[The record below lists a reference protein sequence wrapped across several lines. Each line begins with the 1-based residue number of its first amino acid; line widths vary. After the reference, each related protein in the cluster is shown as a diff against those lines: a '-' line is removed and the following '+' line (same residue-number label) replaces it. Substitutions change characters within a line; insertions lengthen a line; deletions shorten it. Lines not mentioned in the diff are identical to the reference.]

1 MTRASPAIV
10 STPAVDLEST
20 ARMLVQPAKGILAA
34 DETPATI
41 GKRFDALGIPSTPE
55 TRRAY
60 RELLIS
66 SPGLSDVLNG
76 VILQDETIR
85 QSLSTGTPFAEAVR
99 ERGMIPGIKVD
110 KGAKPLAGAPGETV
124 TEGLDGLRERIAE
137 YVQLGARFSKWRA
150 VISIGDG
157 IPTQRAIVAN
167 AHALA
172 RYAGLSQEG
181 GLVPIVEP
189 EVLIDGDHS
198 IGQCFDA
205 TVAMLRELFQQLA
218 EQAVVLEALVLKT
231 SMVLSGKA
239 SKEQAPVERVAEM
252 TVRCLRQTVPAAV
265 PGVAFLSGGQSP
277 KLAVR
282 HLDAINRQGQQPWQ
296 LTFSYARGLQDP
308 ALAAWKGQAGQLAA
322 AQAAFIRQARLV
334 AAARSGSYSDDMD

>member
-1 MTRASPAIV
+1 MPTIPTMVI
-10 STPAVDLEST
+10 DLETT
-20 ARMLVQPAKGILAA
+20 ASALVQPAKGILAA

-60 RELLIS
+60 RELLIT

-85 QSLSTGTPFAEAVR
+85 QSLSTGAPFAEAVR

-137 YVQLGARFSKWRA
+137 YVELGARFSKWRA
-150 VISIGDG
+150 VIDIGDG

-172 RYAGLSQEG
+172 RYAALSQEG

-189 EVLIDGDHS
+189 EVLMDGDHT

-205 TVAMLRELFQQLA
+205 TVAMHRELFRQLA
-218 EQAVVLEALVLKT
+218 EQAVALEALVLKT
-231 SMVLSGKA
+231 NMVLSGKA
-239 SKEQAPVERVAEM
+239 SKEQAPVGTVAQM

-277 KLAVR
+277 ELAVR
-282 HLDAINRQGQQPWQ
+282 HLDAINNQGEQPWQ

-308 ALAAWKGQAGQLAA
+308 ALAAWKGQASQVAA
-322 AQAAFIRQARLV
+322 AQTAFMRQARLV
-334 AAARSGSYSDDMD
+334 AAARSGSYSDTSG

>member
-1 MTRASPAIV
+1 MTRASPAII
-10 STPAVDLEST
+10 STKAVDLVAT

-60 RELLIS
+60 RELLIT
-66 SPGLSDVLNG
+66 SPGLSNVLNG

-99 ERGMIPGIKVD
+99 EGGMIPGIKVD

-150 VISIGDG
+150 VISIGVG
-157 IPTQRAIVAN
+157 IPTHRAIVAN
-167 AHALA
+167 AHALS
-172 RYAGLSQEG
+172 RYAALSQEG

-189 EVLIDGDHS
+189 EVLIDGDHTIS
-198 IGQCFDA
+198 QSFDA
-205 TVAMLRELFQQLA
+205 TVAVLRELFQQLS

-239 SKEQAPVERVAEM
+239 SKEQAPIETVGEM

-277 KLAVR
+277 QLAVR

-296 LTFSYARGLQDP
+296 LTFSYARGLQEP
-308 ALAAWKGQAGQLAA
+308 ALAAWMGQASQVAA

-334 AAARSGSYSDDMD
+334 AAARSGSYTDEMD